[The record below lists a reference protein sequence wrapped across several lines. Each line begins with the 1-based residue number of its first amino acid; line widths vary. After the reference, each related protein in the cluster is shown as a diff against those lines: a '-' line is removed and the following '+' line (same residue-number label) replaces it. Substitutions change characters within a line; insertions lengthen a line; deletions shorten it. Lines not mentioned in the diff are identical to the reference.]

1 MTEEPLPIA
10 YTALQ
15 AGTPM
20 LSTSGAQ
27 FGTVDVVLEIP
38 EHDLF
43 DGIIVTTSTGR
54 RFVDAD
60 QVVEVTTAYVRCT
73 VSDEEAAQLPEPST
87 GCSGEPGGAETVR
100 KTFRLSAAGALRVQT
115 RRDRRR
121 CAMAI
126 ERAETHRI
134 PHALGSYSPRWVIH

>member
-73 VSDEEAAQLPEPST
+73 VSDEEAAQLPEPSD
-87 GCSGEPGGAETVR
+87 SP
-100 KTFRLSAAGALRVQT
+100 TFRADPGPRPGHGPMGAISRMFGRARW
-115 RRDRRR
+115 RRDR
-121 CAMAI
+121 
-126 ERAETHRI
+126 
-134 PHALGSYSPRWVIH
+134 